1 MRLNKIFTLI
11 ILFIALHSVI
21 LGSSFYLTSNFNIN
35 SDNDSL
41 IKTTWEKFYIAI
53 LNKDFKTFKV
63 MSTDCINCPWCVTNT
78 KKEDTL
84 FNSYRAANLKS
95 WYDTLYSNLSYIS
108 IDKFMKE
115 DYNFIFTKK
124 TKSRM
129 RKKYNLVFSD
139 VEIYPRLYAK
149 PCIIDT
155 PDLNK
160 LDPKE
165 VLLVDTE
172 AAPKRD
178 GPQMAF
184 VFIIVKGEYK
194 FCGFSYLP

>member
-1 MRLNKIFTLI
+1 MRLNKLFTLI
-11 ILFIALHSVI
+11 GLFIASHSVI
-21 LGSSFYLTSNFNIN
+21 LGSSFSSTLTLN

-41 IKTTWEKFYIAI
+41 IKAAWEKFYKAI
-53 LNKDFKTFKV
+53 LNKDFKTFKA

-84 FNSYRAANLKS
+84 FNSYRAANHKS
-95 WYDTLYSNLSYIS
+95 WYDTLYSDLSYIS

-115 DYNFIFTKK
+115 DYDFIFTKK

-129 RKKYNLVFSD
+129 RKKYNLVFLD

-149 PCIIDT
+149 PCIIDA

-178 GPQMAF
+178 GPRMAF
-184 VFIIVKGEYK
+184 VFIKVKGEYK
-194 FCGFSYLP
+194 FCGFSSIP